1 MKPITTK
8 RQKCMMES
16 EIRRP
21 IAKDV
26 GDARS
31 PATSPMRM
39 PFSYDEK
46 CPPALDF
53 MHRLHDTIEM
63 LILQG

>member
-1 MKPITTK
+1 
-8 RQKCMMES
+8 MMES